1 MSTPD
6 QLTLRIGGVD
16 IRGWTEVRVTR
27 GVERVPGDFEIT
39 MTERFPGDL
48 NAVTVLPGQPC
59 QVLLGADVV
68 ITGYVDRFAPSISAR
83 GHQIRVSGRGACCD
97 LVDCSAEWPGGQ
109 INGTNALDV
118 AQKLA
123 QPYGIRAA
131 LASGI
136 SAGGNIPQFN
146 LILGETAWEVIE
158 RVCRYRALLAYE
170 LADGSLLLNQVGT
183 DAHSS
188 GFALGQNVQQASV
201 QYSMDQRYSDY
212 VAFIQSVEQFGD
224 SAAGTVDPNQIV
236 RIRDTTVPRHRQMDI
251 IAEAAA
257 GGVDIAAVRAQWEM
271 GRRWGRSFVCSLTT
285 DSWRDSSGQLWQ
297 PNWLVDLDLPQ
308 LKLPRQR
315 WVISEVSYQLGQ
327 SGTTAQL
334 TMMPPAA
341 FQPQPVLLQ
350 PQWLMELSGGGFQF
364 QGGNTGFQS
373 VDQIAGGLI
382 GGEP

>member
-1 MSTPD
+1 MSSRD
-6 QLTLRIGGVD
+6 QLTLRIGGLD
-16 IRGWTEVRVTR
+16 IQGWTEVRVTR

-48 NAVTVLPGQPC
+48 NAVVMMPGQPC
-59 QVLLGADVV
+59 QVLLGDDVV

-109 INGTNALDV
+109 ISGTNALDV

-123 QPYGIRAA
+123 QPYGIAVA
-131 LASGI
+131 LAAGI

-170 LADGSLLLNQVGT
+170 LANGSLVLNQVGT
-183 DAHSS
+183 DTHSS
-188 GFALGQNVQQASV
+188 GFALGQNVQEASV
-201 QYSMDQRYSDY
+201 QYGMDQRYSDY
-212 VAFIQSVEQFGD
+212 VAFIQSVETFNN
-224 SAAGTVDPNQIV
+224 SAPGTVDPNQIV
-236 RIRDTTVPRHRQMDI
+236 RIRDNTVLRHRQMDI

-271 GRRWGRSFVCSLTT
+271 GRRWGRSFVCSLTA

-308 LKLPRQR
+308 LKLLRDQ
-315 WVISEVSYQLGQ
+315 WVISEVSYELDR
-327 SGTTAQL
+327 SGTTARL

-364 QGGNTGFQS
+364 QGGNTGWQT
-373 VDQIAGGLI
+373 VGQIGAGLTGSQ
-382 GGEP
+382 P

>member
-1 MSTPD
+1 MNTPD

-16 IRGWTEVRVTR
+16 IRGWSEVRVTR

-97 LVDCSAEWPGGQ
+97 LVDCSAEWAGGQ
-109 INGTNALDV
+109 ISGTNALDV

-131 LASGI
+131 LAAGV

-183 DAHSS
+183 DSQSS
-188 GFALGQNVQQASV
+188 GFALGQNVQAASV

-212 VAFIQSVEQFGD
+212 VAFIQSVETFND
-224 SAAGTVDPNQIV
+224 SAPGTVDPNQIV
-236 RIRDTTVPRHRQMDI
+236 RIRDNTVPRHRQMDI
-251 IAEAAA
+251 IAEASA
-257 GGVDIAAVRAQWEM
+257 GGIDVAAVRAQWEM

-285 DSWRDSSGQLWQ
+285 DSWRDSDGQLWQ

-308 LKLPRQR
+308 LKLQRQR
-315 WVISEVSYQLGQ
+315 WVISEVSYQLGRA
-327 SGTTAQL
+327 GTTAQL

-341 FQPQPVLLQ
+341 FEPQPVLLQ

-364 QGGNTGFQS
+364 QGGNTGYQT
-373 VDQIAGGLI
+373 VDQLAGGVI
-382 GGEP
+382 GAQP